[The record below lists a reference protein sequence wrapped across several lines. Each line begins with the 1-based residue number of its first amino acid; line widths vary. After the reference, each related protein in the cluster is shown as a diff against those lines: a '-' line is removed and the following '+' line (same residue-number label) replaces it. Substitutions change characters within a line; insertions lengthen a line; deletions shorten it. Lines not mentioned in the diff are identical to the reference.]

1 MCSRSLPPEV
11 NCSDWRNKVDNM
23 NDKSKQAIF
32 NLPNTLT
39 LFRIACIP
47 LLVILLFFPRKTTSF
62 LAALVFALA
71 SISDLLDGFI
81 ARRRQLVTTLGKFLD
96 PLADKLVVSAALI
109 MLIPLGR
116 VPAWMVV
123 VIVGRELAITGLR
136 TVAGSEGKVIS
147 ADYLGKQKMVFQIV
161 AILGLLL
168 HYEYYGVNFH
178 AVGMFFMWLAVVMT
192 LWSGFNYF
200 RNFWHMLEEKEAD
213 QSHSD

>member
-1 MCSRSLPPEV
+1 
-11 NCSDWRNKVDNM
+11 M
-23 NDKSKQAIF
+23 NHQGKKAIF

-47 LLVILLFFPRKTTSF
+47 LLVVLLFFPHKTTSF
-62 LAALVFALA
+62 LATLVFALA
-71 SISDLLDGFI
+71 SISDLLDGFL
-81 ARRRQLVTTLGKFLD
+81 ARRQQLVTTLGKFLD

-136 TVAGSEGKVIS
+136 TVAVSEGKVIS
-147 ADYLGKQKMVFQIV
+147 ADYLGKQKMVFQTV

-168 HYEYYGVNFH
+168 HYEYYDVNFH
-178 AVGMFFMWLAVVMT
+178 AVGMFFLWLAVIIT

-200 RNFWHMLEEKEAD
+200 RSFWHVLEENDTD

>member
-1 MCSRSLPPEV
+1 MTYKRS
-11 NCSDWRNKVDNM
+11 
-23 NDKSKQAIF
+23 QTIF

-47 LLVILLFFPRKTTSF
+47 LLVLLLFFPHKTASF
-62 LAALVFALA
+62 LAALVFGLA
-71 SISDLLDGFI
+71 SISDLLDGFL
-81 ARRRQLVTTLGKFLD
+81 ARRRKLVTTLGKFLD

-136 TVAGSEGKVIS
+136 TVAVSEGQVIS

-168 HYEYYGVNFH
+168 HYEYFGVNFH
-178 AVGMFFMWLAVVMT
+178 AVGMFFMWVAVIMT

-200 RNFWHMLEEKEAD
+200 RSFWHVLQENEEKSTD
-213 QSHSD
+213 S

>member
-1 MCSRSLPPEV
+1 
-11 NCSDWRNKVDNM
+11 M
-23 NDKSKQAIF
+23 NDEGKQAIF

-47 LLVILLFFPRKTTSF
+47 LLVVLMFFPNKTTSF
-62 LAALVFALA
+62 LAALVFTLA
-71 SISDLLDGFI
+71 SISDLLDGFF

-136 TVAGSEGKVIS
+136 TVAVSEGKVIS

-200 RNFWHMLEEKEAD
+200 RNFWHVLEENESN

>member
-1 MCSRSLPPEV
+1 M
-11 NCSDWRNKVDNM
+11 
-23 NDKSKQAIF
+23 
-32 NLPNTLT
+32 T

-47 LLVILLFFPRKTTSF
+47 LIVLLLFFPHKTTSF

-71 SISDLLDGFI
+71 SISDLLDGFL
-81 ARRRQLVTTLGKFLD
+81 ARRRQLVTTFGKFLD

-136 TVAGSEGKVIS
+136 TVAVSEGKVIS

-168 HYEYYGVNFH
+168 HYVYYVVNFH
-178 AVGMFFMWLAVVMT
+178 AVGMFFMWLAVIIT

-200 RNFWHMLEEKEAD
+200 RSFWHVLEENE
-213 QSHSD
+213 SDSAGSGQ